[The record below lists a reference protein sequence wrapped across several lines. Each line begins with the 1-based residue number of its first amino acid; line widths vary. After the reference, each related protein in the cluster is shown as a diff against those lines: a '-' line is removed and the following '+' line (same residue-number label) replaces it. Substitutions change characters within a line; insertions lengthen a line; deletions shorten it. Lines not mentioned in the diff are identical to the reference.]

1 MSNLWIYL
9 LVFVLAATPM
19 FEVFTVVPLGILA
32 GLPSFP
38 VSIVAFLGNALT
50 VFLLIVFIERLKL
63 WWKKKRGGP
72 EGEEKDSKR
81 KLRAKKLW
89 NRYGIPGL
97 SLLGPILVGSHLT
110 ALMGISFGASRQR
123 ILAWMGISL
132 SIWTIISAVLAHLGF
147 HFIIPEEQRNIR
159 TQWLK

>member
-1 MSNLWIYL
+1 MDLSFGVCAGGHPNVRSLYCCSAGNPRWIAFFSRQYCCL
-9 LVFVLAATPM
+9 SGQRSHSIFANRIYRTFEALV
-19 FEVFTVVPLGILA
+19 E
-32 GLPSFP
+32 
-38 VSIVAFLGNALT
+38 
-50 VFLLIVFIERLKL
+50 
-63 WWKKKRGGP
+63 KKRGGP

-147 HFIIPEEQRNIR
+147 HFIIPEEQRNIL

>member
-63 WWKKKRGGP
+63 WWKKKERGNRRGR
-72 EGEEKDSKR
+72 KR
-81 KLRAKKLW
+81 LQ
-89 NRYGIPGL
+89 
-97 SLLGPILVGSHLT
+97 T
-110 ALMGISFGASRQR
+110 
-123 ILAWMGISL
+123 
-132 SIWTIISAVLAHLGF
+132 
-147 HFIIPEEQRNIR
+147 
-159 TQWLK
+159 